1 MLDSDPRNLD
11 LDPDLI
17 GDVVN
22 DEVFRLQAT
31 VFRQESLLDELL
43 GFEDPAV
50 DRDYRY
56 AVYSHIALL
65 EEIGLDA
72 NANYSQQ
79 QIFALRAAIH
89 AALES

>member
-11 LDPDLI
+11 LDPNLI

-22 DEVFRLQAT
+22 DEVFRLQDT
-31 VFRQESLLDELL
+31 VFRQAGLLDELL
-43 GFEDPAV
+43 GFDAPAD
-50 DRDYRY
+50 DRDYRH
-56 AVYSHIALL
+56 AAHDHIALL

-72 NANYSQQ
+72 NAKYSQQ